1 MKVYLYLIP
10 IMNYKERIL
19 INIDQNGITECGRKK
34 IFRWFDEETTKTAN
48 VLF

>member
-34 IFRWFDEETTKTAN
+34 NI
-48 VLF
+48 